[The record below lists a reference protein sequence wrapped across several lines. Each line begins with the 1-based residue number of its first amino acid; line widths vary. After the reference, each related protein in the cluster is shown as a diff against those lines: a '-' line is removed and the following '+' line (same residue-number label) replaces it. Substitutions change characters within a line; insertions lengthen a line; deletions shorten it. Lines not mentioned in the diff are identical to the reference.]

1 MKAAVLT
8 ALGMPLELMELEV
21 PSPEMGQVL
30 VDIQV
35 SGLCGA
41 QLQEIRGEK
50 GNARFIPHLMGHEG
64 FGLVR
69 DVGAGVTKVR
79 AGDFVTLHWRQG
91 SGLNGVAP
99 RYNSEHLGPV
109 GGGPV
114 TTLATSALISENR
127 LTKVPADTPP
137 GLGALLGC
145 ALTTSFGLVQNQLDL
160 PFGASVG
167 VLGCGGLGLAV
178 IAALRGRGAGTIIGV
193 DINEGKRALATSMG
207 ATAFIQSLGQAVDVI
222 VDTTGVESLVEA
234 SLAQLKPGGQLA
246 LLVNN
251 SRNYILPS
259 THLFAGE
266 GLRIVPTQGGSSNP
280 DSDIPRLEAYL
291 RDRDPFWREL
301 VTHSF
306 PLARINEA
314 IEVLKSGAAGRILIE
329 TAGE

>member
-21 PSPEMGQVL
+21 PGPESGQVL

-50 GNARFIPHLMGHEG
+50 GNSRFIPHLMGHEG
-64 FGLVR
+64 FGVVR
-69 DVGAGVTKVR
+69 EAGAGVTKVR
-79 AGDFVTLHWRQG
+79 AGDFVSLHWRQG
-91 SGLNGVAP
+91 SGLSGVAP
-99 RYNSEHLGPV
+99 RYHSAHSESV

-137 GLGALLGC
+137 ALGALLGC

-178 IAALRGRGAGTIIGV
+178 IAALRERGAGAIFGI
-193 DINEGKRALATSMG
+193 DINDGKRQLATSMG
-207 ATAFIQSLGQAVDVI
+207 ATAFIKSLDQPVDI
-222 VDTTGVESLVEA
+222 LIDTTGVEPLVEA
-234 SLAQLKPGGQLA
+234 SLSQLKPGGQLA

-251 SRNYILPS
+251 SRSYILPS
-259 THLFAGE
+259 TRLFAGE
-266 GLRIVPTQGGSSNP
+266 GMRIVPTQGGGSNP
-280 DSDIPRLEAYL
+280 DLDIPRLESYL
-291 RDRDPFWREL
+291 RGRDSIWREL
-301 VTHSF
+301 VTHTF
-306 PLARINEA
+306 PLSRINEA
-314 IEVLKSGAAGRILIE
+314 IDVLKSGAAGRILIE